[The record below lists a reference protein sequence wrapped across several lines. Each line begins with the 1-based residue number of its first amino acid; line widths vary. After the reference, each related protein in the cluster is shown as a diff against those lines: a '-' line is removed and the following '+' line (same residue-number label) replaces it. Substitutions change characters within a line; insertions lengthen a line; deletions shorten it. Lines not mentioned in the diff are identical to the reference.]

1 MSRKMKTQFDR
12 FRIVLVEPQDSGN
25 VGAVCRAAKTMGF
38 SKLVIVG
45 RDRDYFDESRVFTLA
60 LHAKD
65 LFNKTVYHSDLQSAL
80 QDSVLAV
87 GVTRRRGKFRKYFS
101 FLPEQLAEHLDTLGE
116 GPVDLVFG
124 RESDGLRDDEL
135 NLCNAAVRIPSSDS
149 FPSLNLS
156 HAVQIIT
163 YSLYRSGNSG
173 ITGYRAVPRRRLDQV
188 RDTITGSFEAI
199 GFFKKDEKEE
209 VGRFFSDILSRA
221 TLSEGEAAR
230 LEKMFR
236 KMAALKIH
244 QPPRSTP

>member
-1 MSRKMKTQFDR
+1 MKTHFDR
-12 FRIVLVEPQDSGN
+12 FRIVLVEPQDGGN

-38 SKLVIVG
+38 SRLVIVG
-45 RDRDYFDESRVFTLA
+45 RERSYFDENRIFTLA
-60 LHAKD
+60 LHARELYENADYYGDMKEALAD
-65 LFNKTVYHSDLQSAL
+65 TVFT
-80 QDSVLAV
+80 V

-101 FLPEQLAEHLDTLGE
+101 FLPEQLAEHLSGLGN
-116 GPVDLVFG
+116 GQVDLVFG

-163 YSLYRSGNSG
+163 YNLHRSYNTG
-173 ITGYRAVPRRRLDQV
+173 ISGYRAVPRRRMDQV
-188 RDTITGSFEAI
+188 SDSITESFDAI
-199 GFFKKDEKEE
+199 GFFKQNEKEE
-209 VGRFFSDILSRA
+209 VGRFFSDILTRA

-244 QPPRSTP
+244 QPHR

>member
-1 MSRKMKTQFDR
+1 MKPHFDR
-12 FRIVLVEPQDSGN
+12 FRIVLVEPQDGGN

-45 RDRDYFDESRVFTLA
+45 RERSYFDENRVFTLA
-60 LHAKD
+60 LHAGD
-65 LFNKTVYHSDLQSAL
+65 LYENALYHSNLKEAL
-80 QDSVLAV
+80 ADTVFAV

-101 FLPEQLAEHLDTLGE
+101 FLPEQLAEHLSGLGE

-135 NLCNAAVRIPSSDS
+135 NLCSAAVRIPSSDS

-163 YSLYRSGNSG
+163 YSLHRSYNTEIS
-173 ITGYRAVPRRRLDQV
+173 GYRAVSRQRMDQV
-188 RDTITGSFEAI
+188 RDSITDSFDAI
-199 GFFKKDEKEE
+199 GFFKQNEKEE
-209 VGRFFSDILSRA
+209 VGRFFSDILTRA
-221 TLSEGEAAR
+221 SLSEGEAAR
-230 LEKMFR
+230 MEKMFR

-244 QPPRSTP
+244 QPPR